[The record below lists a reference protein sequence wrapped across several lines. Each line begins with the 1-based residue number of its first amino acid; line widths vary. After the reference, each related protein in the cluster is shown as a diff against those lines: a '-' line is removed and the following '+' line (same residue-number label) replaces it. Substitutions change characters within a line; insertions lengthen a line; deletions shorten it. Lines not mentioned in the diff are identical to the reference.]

1 MAVDVDLSSLIPEGL
16 PDGRD
21 GVREGFEIGAKLERA
36 PSMYLEEKGFRS
48 ELDYRLHAREHGIA
62 STCMNLG
69 LATWAETRDA
79 MGLIYEDALSRGVRP
94 PDRFNLLAERR
105 MGLPKHLRAE
115 APQETGPVLWSEQDW
130 WELTHT
136 VPIQPEAADNCIG
149 GPGSLD
155 NVIDALSVGVT
166 YVGTF
171 SQNTWRWP
179 YWDDEIAQTMS
190 FLKSVGV
197 LAAHRNEG
205 VCFDTYLED
214 GYPGVFHDYASY
226 VGWAMLER
234 FIARDLCGAEFS
246 VSWGGL
252 TTDPVM
258 KSAMTLALNDINE
271 RVPCAFVQGDTIGN
285 RSDIESNFAVMSTDV
300 LFMKLVDRHYKLGSA
315 PIAVPVT
322 ETQRIPTWQE
332 ISTVQT
338 VSRRLDDYV
347 DIVEPTID
355 WSRIERLRDRLVDG
369 GRRFYE
375 NAVKGLRDAGI
386 DTDDPARVLFV
397 LRRLGAHGCEEL
409 FGAGEADP
417 AYPGGRR
424 PIMQTNLVAATMDER
439 QRLMETL
446 SVREADPRLR
456 GRKVVVSSTDV
467 HEFAEFL
474 LVSTLE
480 AVGGDVVD
488 FGINRDPEDI
498 VKVALETNAEAVVV
512 TTHNGVA
519 RSFAT
524 KLLEELDR
532 AGIGDTDV
540 YMGGVLNE
548 DIDGSDIPVDVRA
561 DLAKI
566 GVSTPVGIE
575 DLINEIGERDR
586 QAAPA

>member
-1 MAVDVDLSSLIPEGL
+1 VAVDVDLSSLVPDGL

-21 GVREGFEIGAKLERA
+21 AVREGAEIAKKLERA

-48 ELDYRLHAREHGIA
+48 EMEYRLHAREHGVA
-62 STCMNLG
+62 TTCMNLG
-69 LATWAETRDA
+69 LATWGETRDA
-79 MGLIYEDALSRGVRP
+79 LGEIYADAKKRGVRP

-105 MGLPKHLRAE
+105 MGLPKDLRAS
-115 APQETGPVLWSEQDW
+115 APQETGPVLWNQQDW

-149 GPGSLD
+149 GPGSFD
-155 NVIDALSVGVT
+155 NVIDALSVGIT
-166 YVGTF
+166 YIGVF
-171 SQNTWRWP
+171 SQYTWRWP
-179 YWDDEIAQTMS
+179 YWDDEVGQTMA
-190 FLKSVGV
+190 FLKAVGA
-197 LAAHRNEG
+197 LAGVRDQG

-214 GYPGVFHDYASY
+214 GYPGVFHDYSSY

-234 FIARDLCGAEFS
+234 YIAREMCGAEFS
-246 VSWGGL
+246 ISWGGL
-252 TTDPVM
+252 TTDPIT

-300 LFMKLVDRHYKLGSA
+300 LFMKLVDSHYKLGGA

-322 ETQRIPTWQE
+322 ETERIPTWQE
-332 ISTVQT
+332 ISTVHA
-338 VSRRLDDYV
+338 VSRRLEDYATLV
-347 DIVEPTID
+347 APTID
-355 WSRIERLRDRLVDG
+355 WSHIEGVRDRLVEG
-369 GRRFYE
+369 GARFYQ
-375 NAVKGLRDAGI
+375 NAMRSLREAGI
-386 DTDDPARVLFV
+386 AMDDPAQLLFV
-397 LRRLGAHGCEEL
+397 LKRLGAHGCEEL
-409 FGAGEADP
+409 FGAGEVDA

-424 PIMQTNLVAATMDER
+424 PIMETDLVKQTMAER
-439 QRLMETL
+439 DRLMDTL
-446 SVREADPRLR
+446 RAREADPRLA

-474 LVSTLE
+474 LVSTLS
-480 AVGGDVVD
+480 AVGTDVVD

-498 VKVALETNAEAVVV
+498 VKVALETNAEAVIV

-524 KLLEELDR
+524 KLKEELDK
-532 AGIGDTDV
+532 AGIGDTRI

-548 DIDGSDIPVDVRA
+548 DIDGSEIPVDVRE
-561 DLAKI
+561 DLARI
-566 GVSTPVGIE
+566 GVSTPPDIE
-575 DLINEIGERDR
+575 ALVNEIGGRER